1 MDESTPP
8 LALIG
13 PEAADPAVSP
23 FVGPF
28 FLIETALPVER
39 RGDLVAVARAALR
52 KLLAAGQMERDV
64 MEHGSL
70 PKTAASLP
78 GHAIVAELRRH
89 SLCRLDPDQQG
100 TA

>member
-1 MDESTPP
+1 
-8 LALIG
+8 
-13 PEAADPAVSP
+13 
-23 FVGPF
+23 
-28 FLIETALPVER
+28 
-39 RGDLVAVARAALR
+39 
-52 KLLAAGQMERDV
+52 V